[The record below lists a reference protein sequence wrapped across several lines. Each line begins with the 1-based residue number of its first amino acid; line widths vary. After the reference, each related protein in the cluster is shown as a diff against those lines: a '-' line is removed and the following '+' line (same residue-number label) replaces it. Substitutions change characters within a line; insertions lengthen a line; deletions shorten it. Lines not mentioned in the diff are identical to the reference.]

1 LVQHMGVFDGNKWT
15 NYPEDDG
22 LNAQVND
29 LETDPNTGPYDE
41 LRMYNVE
48 GDTQSTLSLESL
60 DSARVPAAINNGQPG
75 MAGAAA
81 GGDNVVSEPSKMA
94 SISTK
99 A

>member
-1 LVQHMGVFDGNKWT
+1 MIRELNCAPFV
-15 NYPEDDG
+15 DDG

-60 DSARVPAAINNGQPG
+60 DSARVVTSG
-75 MAGAAA
+75 GAAA
-81 GGDNVVSEPSKMA
+81 RGPQSDNSSPNVSDQNDAA
-94 SISTK
+94 SDQRWY
-99 A
+99 

>member
-1 LVQHMGVFDGNKWT
+1 MYCYYDGMLTQMNS
-15 NYPEDDG
+15 DDG

-60 DSARVPAAINNGQPG
+60 DSARVIT
-75 MAGAAA
+75 
-81 GGDNVVSEPSKMA
+81 GGGHERQESPNVSDFHLTLQC
-94 SISTK
+94 SIPIFR
-99 A
+99 